1 MRLFALLAV
10 LSFAPTLQTEA
21 HAQAADFSGT
31 WRLDLQRS
39 DPRRMPGGTG
49 TIPLTEA
56 EIKIS
61 MVGEDVR
68 VVRNVDTPQG
78 ARVIDMT
85 YSTDGKPHEVTGPM
99 GAPIKMRAKWAKDKL
114 RVSYTLSRGGFD
126 IDITD
131 IWSLSDEGE
140 LTLLQSSRVG
150 EQMNNRKEIYVRV
163 PEGQTSGD

>member
-1 MRLFALLAV
+1 MRVFALLAV
-10 LSFAPTLQTEA
+10 LSFAPALQPEA
-21 HAQAADFSGT
+21 LAQVADFSGT
-31 WRLDLQRS
+31 WRLDLERS

-49 TIPLTEA
+49 TIPLTDA

-68 VVRNVDTPQG
+68 VVRNIDTPQG
-78 ARVIDMT
+78 ARVIDVT
-85 YSTDGKPHEVTGPM
+85 YSTDGKPHEIVGPM
-99 GAPIKMRAKWAKDKL
+99 GAPVKIRAKWAKEKL

-131 IWSLSDEGE
+131 IWSLSEKGE

-150 EQMNNRKEIYVRV
+150 EQLNNRKEIYVRV
-163 PEGQTSGD
+163 VEAQSTGD